1 MEWQGDPYFDQIKM
15 LPNTR
20 FSDTVSLSA
29 NIKGDVCPPILLPQK
44 NWDNVCIILC
54 FLSRKFLSYQ
64 ILQVGLCGDS
74 DISCYNFVRKLLS
87 LSCDFT
93 AVGLFVVIKGKVS
106 SNTSCHKQTRP
117 GDIFMTLWQSW
128 GRNSLS
134 ISSGYER
141 KSVVSAVIQHWRH

>member
-1 MEWQGDPYFDQIKM
+1 M
-15 LPNTR
+15 LTNTR

-29 NIKGDVCPPILLPQK
+29 NIKGDVCPPILLPPPKKLGQCLH
-44 NWDNVCIILC
+44 NFVFLVEEILVISN
-54 FLSRKFLSYQ
+54 FAN
-64 ILQVGLCGDS
+64 GLCGDS

-117 GDIFMTLWQSW
+117 SDIFMTL
-128 GRNSLS
+128 
-134 ISSGYER
+134 
-141 KSVVSAVIQHWRH
+141 